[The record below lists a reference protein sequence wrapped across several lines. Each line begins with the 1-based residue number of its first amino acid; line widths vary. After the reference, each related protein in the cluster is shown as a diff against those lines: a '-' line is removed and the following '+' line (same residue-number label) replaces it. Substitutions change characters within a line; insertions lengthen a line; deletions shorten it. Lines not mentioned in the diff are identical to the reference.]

1 MTRDEYIK
9 LFHKEQLNLVAF
21 KRLLDC
27 DKEVLRLVNSAIE
40 TEREAVATWIMGKGF
55 STGHGDTIVDMLDE
69 LEWQVAEREREAC
82 ALIAD
87 KSHRIFR
94 DTKDAHD
101 RNSPNLE
108 PFNPNAFGFSVDAI
122 EESLRITSAIRARG
136 QE

>member
-1 MTRDEYIK
+1 MSGWRKKQIERLKMT
-9 LFHKEQLNLVAF
+9 KEEIIEMARQAGFEEHQAKFDTRFEPFAKLVAE
-21 KRLLDC
+21 K
-27 DKEVLRLVNSAIE
+27 
-40 TEREAVATWIMGKGF
+40 
-55 STGHGDTIVDMLDE
+55 
-69 LEWQVAEREREAC
+69 EREAC

-108 PFNPNAFGFSVDAI
+108 PFNPNAFGFSVYAI
-122 EESLRITSAIRARG
+122 EESLRITSAIRARE